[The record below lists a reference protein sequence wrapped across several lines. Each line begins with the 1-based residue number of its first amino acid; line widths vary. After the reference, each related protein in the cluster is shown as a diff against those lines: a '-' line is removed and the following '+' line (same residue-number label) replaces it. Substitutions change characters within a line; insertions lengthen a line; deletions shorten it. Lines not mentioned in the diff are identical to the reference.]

1 MFRRRVI
8 ENTHIFMHTH
18 RQNVSVVSTD
28 YHHKTKTSC
37 MNQWDGLMPQQA
49 MDGGA
54 IDIFT
59 WGCDS
64 LVKEPSTPGN
74 ELPAWYIS
82 LTGGDCSGATWYCNS
97 SNSLISHFSSITLP
111 WHAEK
116 SVTHIHQLSVN
127 LSTCLKS
134 NCHVATA
141 GCSSTFFFK
150 MLYLWSQ
157 IESLGFWGLSLHNAI
172 ADL

>member
-1 MFRRRVI
+1 MCLSEAMFRRSMI
-8 ENTHIFMHTH
+8 ESTHIFMHTH
-18 RQNVSVVSTD
+18 RQNISVVSTD
-28 YHHKTKTSC
+28 YYHKTKTSC

-82 LTGGDCSGATWYCNS
+82 LTGWDCSGATWYCNS

-116 SVTHIHQLSVN
+116 SVIHIPTACQFINMSEVELS
-127 LSTCLKS
+127 CGY
-134 NCHVATA
+134 CR
-141 GCSSTFFFK
+141 
-150 MLYLWSQ
+150 ML
-157 IESLGFWGLSLHNAI
+157 IEFIPPFTLQR
-172 ADL
+172 